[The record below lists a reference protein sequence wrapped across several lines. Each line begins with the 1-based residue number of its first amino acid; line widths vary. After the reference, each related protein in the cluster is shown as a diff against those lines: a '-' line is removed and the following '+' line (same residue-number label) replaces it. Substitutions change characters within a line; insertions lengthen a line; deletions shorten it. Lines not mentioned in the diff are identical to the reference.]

1 MTCKHITKTIVLN
14 QELMQTLIDIHGGE
28 IKAEYAYTYF
38 SDTPH
43 YLSMIW

>member
-38 SDTPH
+38 SPH
-43 YLSMIW
+43 RLSMTLII